1 MSPIHYH
8 DVIIEQNR
16 LLNIPEDAGII
27 PGLPIVSANKFN
39 NENKNEDKGP
49 APGQFEK
56 LAVDEELTTASGFA
70 TQLTNSDAD
79 ENVKNALRA
88 FLGDNAN
95 VEEILEAGQVAD
107 IGRLHLNKREK
118 PIPELSTDGF
128 FTMCY
133 PHIFVNGTCDYTI
146 KAARTLKYEDWVQHI
161 CYCNDNRVP
170 AHRFLK
176 FHLMNISMR
185 KKALDQGSFCVN
197 QQINEKH
204 ITRDELLE
212 QLENQDEAIP
222 RKFLSFSANLIDTAP
237 YWRER
242 KHELDSFCF
251 FMLKEHQVYPTY
263 FDTSSCAE
271 HHWIPLHNILIKYLS
286 QITGD
291 LEADLQVKFKSDS
304 KFRHQV
310 LLQNQHIVTSY
321 FDARHH
327 NYINTVLKEL
337 FQYEE
342 FWSRYEFAKSRGQI
356 HSHSLF
362 FSKQHYDKV
371 KAILSQD
378 KNDPTVNIAKDLETW
393 LQTNEMN
400 DTGVFSPGFVSLH
413 PAGGEVQHNDD
424 QTPQWVPNKQNW
436 PLPEGSLTDVDANV
450 LKKCVLCQ
458 GDDEELKAFHTDLVN
473 KVMLHTCS
481 SYCLR
486 RKTVTTKEKDQDG
499 KPIERVIRYC
509 RHHFGEYD
517 EKSKRSTGKEI
528 NPFEPRITEGKIS
541 RFEGRNDHPRM
552 VQHILLRPLT
562 WLAQCDTQAIVTDD
576 LLALIKYITGYCCKG
591 NKSTQDLMDIYKEI
605 LNKSDPTISLKS
617 VAQKLLL
624 KTVGFVDTPSSA
636 ADYINTK
643 GKLYSCSR
651 RFKRIGLS
659 GFRLFDPNG
668 KDGKV
673 TKDTI
678 IDKFL
683 SDKRREENPYITLY
697 DWAKKCDCAKKSPCN
712 KDHVPVFTGCQRFW
726 IWPAGEDFSKE
737 LLMKFSPGT
746 WRKVDDLKNGFDTYT
761 ESFAQFLDSDYC
773 PESVRMM
780 LQFAKAEYDKKVAR
794 RQKRQNNQ
802 PNQPIEEINFSQST
816 LEGSQDSQS
825 SQGSVVD
832 TMGNQLLRDIAREN
846 RLSIEEA
853 SVDEEVLYN
862 GGIDYDWHANGL
874 MWLGV
879 QSFPDTLIEETKNWL
894 SDVSKQANE
903 AFEREGRLCTLPDV
917 DPKLVNPIQ
926 MLIVNYNIQLL
937 LDYARG
943 NFAVG
948 YEHCKRLIV
957 QGCAGTGKS
966 QVVKIITRLVRRIF
980 KCNRS
985 VLNVAPTSAAGI
997 LLPDGGTIHSC
1008 VNIPRKTKGITFDS
1022 CPMNSDQIK
1031 HLKSLALDND
1041 GKKLS
1046 LMCLNADER
1055 GMVGQ
1060 YVLGWFHQRFSQLS
1074 INLLDRESDQSIPFG
1089 CIPTFNFFGDIFQLR
1104 AIGERNLYD
1113 IVLDS
1118 TDPIDSAGGF
1128 AFKDFQ
1134 DVFILE
1140 EKSSKKSS

>member
-1 MSPIHYH
+1 M
-8 DVIIEQNR
+8 
-16 LLNIPEDAGII
+16 
-27 PGLPIVSANKFN
+27 
-39 NENKNEDKGP
+39 
-49 APGQFEK
+49 
-56 LAVDEELTTASGFA
+56 
-70 TQLTNSDAD
+70 
-79 ENVKNALRA
+79 
-88 FLGDNAN
+88 
-95 VEEILEAGQVAD
+95 
-107 IGRLHLNKREK
+107 
-118 PIPELSTDGF
+118 
-128 FTMCY
+128 
-133 PHIFVNGTCDYTI
+133 
-146 KAARTLKYEDWVQHI
+146 
-161 CYCNDNRVP
+161 
-170 AHRFLK
+170 
-176 FHLMNISMR
+176 
-185 KKALDQGSFCVN
+185 VN
-197 QQINEKH
+197 QLRE
-204 ITRDELLE
+204 
-212 QLENQDEAIP
+212 
-222 RKFLSFSANLIDTAP
+222 SFDTA
-237 YWRER
+237 
-242 KHELDSFCF
+242 D
-251 FMLKEHQVYPTY
+251 
-263 FDTSSCAE
+263 
-271 HHWIPLHNILIKYLS
+271 
-286 QITGD
+286 
-291 LEADLQVKFKSDS
+291 
-304 KFRHQV
+304 
-310 LLQNQHIVTSY
+310 
-321 FDARHH
+321 
-327 NYINTVLKEL
+327 
-337 FQYEE
+337 
-342 FWSRYEFAKSRGQI
+342 
-356 HSHSLF
+356 
-362 FSKQHYDKV
+362 
-371 KAILSQD
+371 
-378 KNDPTVNIAKDLETW
+378 
-393 LQTNEMN
+393 
-400 DTGVFSPGFVSLH
+400 
-413 PAGGEVQHNDD
+413 
-424 QTPQWVPNKQNW
+424 
-436 PLPEGSLTDVDANV
+436 
-450 LKKCVLCQ
+450 
-458 GDDEELKAFHTDLVN
+458 
-473 KVMLHTCS
+473 
-481 SYCLR
+481 
-486 RKTVTTKEKDQDG
+486 
-499 KPIERVIRYC
+499 VIRYC

-624 KTVGFVDTPSSA
+624 KTFGFVDTPSSA

-874 MWLGV
+874 MCLGV

-1046 LMCLNADER
+1046 LICLNADER

-1113 IVLDS
+1113 IVLDL

-1128 AFKDFQ
+1128 AYKDFQ

-1140 EKSSKKSS
+1140 EIMRQQPNQAALLKRLDNLRTGNVTRKDWEEINQRCYDNLTTDEQRNFNNETSNVICLTETWKEASSYNRRVLNSTMTNGERTICAEFKSTGYGKHHNSARESMSQIPNRTTIAVGCRVILTRNQGCMTRLGLNNGAIGKVVSIIYKTNIKPPQMPEIVVVDFPRYKGPVWDENHPTWVPITANIVTCEDVSKCCRRTGFPLITGYAITIAKSQGMTIGPKQQITNVIIKLSPQTTMEQLNCGTSYTAFSRVTQDEDWCLAESIPFERLEYINRHPQLKLRKKEEERLQTLSKKTISENTCSIQEYLNLLREVDLFCDDGISDADCTDPDCERCLLHKH